1 MFTALVRELTLTTA
15 WARLNLEERGWFGI
29 VCLSKVTAQAR
40 TRGARLVCSV
50 VEAISSSVAVV
61 VGRVSDS
68 SMAEGASA
76 SLIRGFAVDG
86 LERLLGEGVGGAS
99 EDRFLV
105 TRLAAERMP
114 LACFS
119 SGKMVWIFVT
129 EVFERDSGLVRFAA
143 CRSLTLLIAVAKG
156 TFASCARKLRRDWIS
171 AFVGMM
177 QAMAYSIEKM
187 VER

>member
-1 MFTALVRELTLTTA
+1 MVY
-15 WARLNLEERGWFGI
+15 
-29 VCLSKVTAQAR
+29 LSKVTAKAR
-40 TRGARLVCSV
+40 TRGARLVWST

-76 SLIRGFAVDG
+76 SLNRGFALDD

-99 EDRFLV
+99 DDRFFV

-119 SGKMVWIFVT
+119 SVKMDWILVMD
-129 EVFERDSGLVRFAA
+129 VFESNSGLVRFAA

-171 AFVGMM
+171 VFVGIMWV
-177 QAMAYSIEKM
+177 MAHSIEM
-187 VER
+187 NDRTMIVI